1 MKILTYKN
9 LNMGETI
16 INFLFLLFQQAIFF
30 GFIFIYVYLD
40 YTVYIQKDY
49 KDAGTIILVI
59 HNIVCLVINF
69 FYLRAVKNAIFNF
82 FTYEEY
88 KINEGKLYYEKKL
101 KLFKKIFCLRKFE
114 INLSDIDDIFILPPK
129 EFYHDRWTKDIFAK
143 YTEYFKPC
151 KRIKIKLI
159 DSKEYTVCNYVKK
172 REYNKVYAEAAE
184 AVFQT
189 IANNIKDFILEEKE
203 NYKFQKELVNLEEK
217 YNLLLEERYNF
228 ILNKIIDEEIL
239 FVARKDGNY
248 IINGIYDAIEY
259 LEIFKTI
266 YFEEVDFY
274 LFYANLLSK
283 KENQD
288 KKVLVG
294 FNGIDGK
301 EVTMSELKDDIN
313 EIRDSK
319 SVFLNN

>member
-1 MKILTYKN
+1 MKTITYKN

-30 GFIFIYVYLD
+30 GLIFIYVSLD

-49 KDAGTIILVI
+49 ELLGIAILVI
-59 HNIVCLVINF
+59 HNIVCLIINF
-69 FYLRAVKNAIFNF
+69 FYLRAIKNAISNF
-82 FTYEEY
+82 FTYEKY
-88 KINEGKLYYEKKL
+88 KINNGKLYYEKEL
-101 KLFKKIFCLRKFE
+101 KLFKKIFCFRKFE
-114 INLSDIDDIFILPPK
+114 INLFDINDISILPPK
-129 EFYHDRWTKDIFAK
+129 EFYNDRWLKDIFAK

-159 DSKEYTVCNYVKK
+159 DGKEYTVCNYVKK
-172 REYNKVYAEAAE
+172 REYNKVYDEGAE
-184 AVFQT
+184 AVFQV
-189 IANNIKDFILEEKE
+189 IANNIKDFIFEEKE

-217 YNLLLEERYNF
+217 YNLPLEERYNF

-274 LFYANLLSK
+274 LFYVNLLSK

-288 KKVLVG
+288 KKALVG

-301 EVTMSELKDDIN
+301 EVTISELKDDIN
-313 EIRDSK
+313 KIRDSK
-319 SVFLNN
+319 STFLNN

>member
-16 INFLFLLFQQAIFF
+16 INFLILLFQQAIFF
-30 GFIFIYVYLD
+30 GLIFIYVWLD

-49 KDAGTIILVI
+49 EYAGIIILVI

-69 FYLRAVKNAIFNF
+69 FYLRAVKNAISNF

-101 KLFKKIFCLRKFE
+101 KLFKKDFCLRKFE
-114 INLSDIDDIFILPPK
+114 INLSDIDSIYVLSEKKLIHYRRRKAGLQR
-129 EFYHDRWTKDIFAK
+129 YI
-143 YTEYFKPC
+143 EYFTPYE
-151 KRIKIKLI
+151 RIKIKLI
-159 DSKEYTVCNYVKK
+159 DEKEYFVCNYVKK
-172 REYNKVYAEAAE
+172 PEYNETYNEAAE

-217 YNLLLEERYNF
+217 YNLPLEERYNF

-266 YFEEVDFY
+266 YFEEIDFY

-301 EVTMSELKDDIN
+301 EVTMSKLKDDIN

-319 SVFLNN
+319 STFLNN

>member
-1 MKILTYKN
+1 M
-9 LNMGETI
+9 
-16 INFLFLLFQQAIFF
+16 
-30 GFIFIYVYLD
+30 
-40 YTVYIQKDY
+40 
-49 KDAGTIILVI
+49 
-59 HNIVCLVINF
+59 
-69 FYLRAVKNAIFNF
+69 RAVKNAIFNF

-101 KLFKKIFCLRKFE
+101 KLFKKAFCFRKLE
-114 INLSDIDDIFILPPK
+114 IDLTNIDSIYILSEKKLIHYRRRKAGLQRYI
-129 EFYHDRWTKDIFAK
+129 
-143 YTEYFKPC
+143 EYFTPYE
-151 KRIKIKLI
+151 RIKIKLI
-159 DSKEYTVCNYVKK
+159 GGKEYSVCNYVKK
-172 REYNKVYAEAAE
+172 PEYNETYNEAAE

-203 NYKFQKELVNLEEK
+203 NYKFQKELENLEEK
-217 YNLLLEERYNF
+217 YNLPVEERYNF

-301 EVTMSELKDDIN
+301 EVTMSKLKDDIN

-319 SVFLNN
+319 STFI

>member
-16 INFLFLLFQQAIFF
+16 INFLILLFQQAIFF
-30 GFIFIYVYLD
+30 GLIFIYVWLD

-49 KDAGTIILVI
+49 EYAGIIILVI

-69 FYLRAVKNAIFNF
+69 FYLRAVKNAISNF

-101 KLFKKIFCLRKFE
+101 KLFKKDFCLRKFE
-114 INLSDIDDIFILPPK
+114 INLSDIDSIYVLSEKKLIHYRRRKAGLQR
-129 EFYHDRWTKDIFAK
+129 YI
-143 YTEYFKPC
+143 EYFTPYE
-151 KRIKIKLI
+151 RIKIKLI
-159 DSKEYTVCNYVKK
+159 DEKEYFVCNYVKK
-172 REYNKVYAEAAE
+172 PEYNETYNEAAE

-217 YNLLLEERYNF
+217 YNLPLEERYNF

-239 FVARKDGNY
+239 FIARKDGNY

-266 YFEEVDFY
+266 YFEEVDLYMFY
-274 LFYANLLSK
+274 VNLLSK

>member
-1 MKILTYKN
+1 MKVITYKN

-30 GFIFIYVYLD
+30 GLIFIYVSLD
-40 YTVYIQKDY
+40 YTVYIQKNY
-49 KDAGTIILVI
+49 ELLGIAILVI

-69 FYLRAVKNAIFNF
+69 FYLRAIKNAISNF
-82 FTYEEY
+82 FTYEKY
-88 KINEGKLYYEKKL
+88 KINDGKLYYEKEL
-101 KLFKKIFCLRKFE
+101 KLFKKIFCFRKFE
-114 INLSDIDDIFILPPK
+114 INLFDISDISILPPK
-129 EFYHDRWTKDIFAK
+129 EFYNDRWLKDIFAK

-159 DSKEYTVCNYVKK
+159 DGKEYTVCNYVKK
-172 REYNKVYAEAAE
+172 REYNKVYNEAAE

-189 IANNIKDFILEEKE
+189 IANNIKDFIFEEKE

-217 YNLLLEERYNF
+217 YNLPLEERYNF

-301 EVTMSELKDDIN
+301 EVTMSKLKDDIN

-319 SVFLNN
+319 STFLNN

>member
-69 FYLRAVKNAIFNF
+69 FYLRAVKNTIFNF

-101 KLFKKIFCLRKFE
+101 KLYKKNFCLRKFE
-114 INLSDIDDIFILPPK
+114 IHLTDIDSINLLSEKKLIHYRRRKAGLQR
-129 EFYHDRWTKDIFAK
+129 YI
-143 YTEYFKPC
+143 EYFTPYE
-151 KRIKIKLI
+151 RIKIKLI
-159 DSKEYTVCNYVKK
+159 DGKEYSVCNYVKK
-172 REYNKVYAEAAE
+172 PEYNETYNEAAE

-217 YNLLLEERYNF
+217 YNLPLEERYNF

-274 LFYANLLSK
+274 LFYVNLLSK
-283 KENQD
+283 KENQY

-301 EVTMSELKDDIN
+301 EVTISKLKDDIN

-319 SVFLNN
+319 STFI

>member
-16 INFLFLLFQQAIFF
+16 INFLILLFQQAIFF

-101 KLFKKIFCLRKFE
+101 KLYKKIFCLRKFE

-159 DSKEYTVCNYVKK
+159 DGKEYTVCNYVKK

-203 NYKFQKELVNLEEK
+203 NYKFQKELENLEEK
-217 YNLLLEERYNF
+217 YNLPVEERYNF
-228 ILNKIIDEEIL
+228 ILNKIIEEEKL
-239 FVARKDGNY
+239 YLYKDNEKF
-248 IINGIYDAIEY
+248 IVNAEETAIKN
-259 LEIFKTI
+259 LEIFKTMN
-266 YFEEVDFY
+266 FEEIDFY
-274 LFYANLLSK
+274 VFYVNYLSK

-301 EVTMSELKDDIN
+301 EVTISKLKDDIN

-319 SVFLNN
+319 STFI